1 MAHQIWGES
10 PNAVRNDKI
19 IQMRMKGMSC
29 REIGEEIGI
38 STGRVHQIWKKF
50 QVKKDNVLITGRV
63 DPDFEIEKIEEPV
76 VEEKEPEKFNISKY
90 FDMFYRTITGR

>member
-19 IQMRMKGMSC
+19 VNMRMNGMSC
-29 REIGEEIGI
+29 REIGEEVGI

-50 QVKKDNVLITGRV
+50 QKKKDNVLITGRV
-63 DPDFEIEKIEEPV
+63 DPDFEIEEIEKRF
-76 VEEKEPEKFNISKY
+76 VEEEKPSKSIISRY
-90 FDMFYRTITGR
+90 FDIFYRSITGR

>member
-1 MAHQIWGES
+1 
-10 PNAVRNDKI
+10 
-19 IQMRMKGMSC
+19 MSC

-63 DPDFEIEKIEEPV
+63 DPDFEIEEIEEPV
-76 VEEKEPEKFNISKY
+76 VEKKEPEKFNISKY